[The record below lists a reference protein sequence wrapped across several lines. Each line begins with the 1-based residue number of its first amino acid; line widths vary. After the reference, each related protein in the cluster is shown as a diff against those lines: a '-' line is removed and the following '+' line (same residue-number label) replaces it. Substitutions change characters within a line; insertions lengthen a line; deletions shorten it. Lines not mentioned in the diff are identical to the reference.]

1 MLYDQ
6 LRAGP
11 LSPIRQ
17 VLLFFAVKYNINF
30 FFCKAKPKLVKRK
43 WIKSY
48 LSLGIDSCFMAKM
61 KKTEVSENTHKKNVD
76 YSNEKQ
82 NKFQIAFCFRLIG
95 QNSDFAVA
103 ALRSNLMMK
112 VAWNS
117 YLRLV
122 RDELEVEHGG
132 EGDEDDEDGNE
143 EARGDPGSLLRDRVE
158 LHPAENGD
166 LNQEEQ
172 NP

>member
-1 MLYDQ
+1 MNKELPQSRHWFVFYGKNEED
-6 LRAGP
+6 R
-11 LSPIRQ
+11 S
-17 VLLFFAVKYNINF
+17 
-30 FFCKAKPKLVKRK
+30 KRK
-43 WIKSY
+43 H
-48 LSLGIDSCFMAKM
+48 
-61 KKTEVSENTHKKNVD
+61 TQKKNVD

-158 LHPAENGD
+158 LHPAEDGD

>member
-1 MLYDQ
+1 MVKIQ
-6 LRAGP
+6 I
-11 LSPIRQ
+11 SP
-17 VLLFFAVKYNINF
+17 
-30 FFCKAKPKLVKRK
+30 
-43 WIKSY
+43 
-48 LSLGIDSCFMAKM
+48 M
-61 KKTEVSENTHKKNVD
+61 
-76 YSNEKQ
+76 
-82 NKFQIAFCFRLIG
+82 
-95 QNSDFAVA
+95 A